1 MERVMNKF
9 NPLFVVL
16 LALFIALPA
25 SAQVKLG
32 LIGGAN
38 LANLNGKDV
47 DGTKFDFSGRTEF
60 GVGGVLDVSLS
71 ENISLRFEPMY
82 LQKGGETT
90 VTDPDLGTATFALKA
105 GYLEVPALLKI
116 ALGTSSIQPYLMAG
130 PTIGFN
136 LSSNLEFSA
145 AGISA
150 ELDAKEI
157 TKSTDFG
164 LAFGAGVSFPAGASS
179 IFMEGRYNLGLS
191 DIAKEGTLTF
201 MGEDLV
207 SGDAEVKTR
216 GVQIMAGISFPLG
229 SK

>member
-1 MERVMNKF
+1 MIKWNF
-9 NPLFVVL
+9 LLAAL

-25 SAQVKLG
+25 GAQVKLG
-32 LIGGAN
+32 VIGGAN

-47 DGTKFDFSGRTEF
+47 DGTKFDFSGRTAF
-60 GVGGVLDVSLS
+60 GVGGVLDVGLS
-71 ENISLRFEPMY
+71 KNISLRFAPMY

-90 VTDPDLGTATFALKA
+90 VTDPDLGTATFAFKA
-105 GYLEVPALLKI
+105 GYLEAPALLKI
-116 ALGTSSIQPYLMAG
+116 ALGTSRIRPYLMAG

-164 LAFGAGVSFPAGASS
+164 LALGAGVSFPAGTSS
-179 IFMEGRYNLGLS
+179 IFVEGCYTLGLS
-191 DIAKEGTLTF
+191 DIAKEGTLEF

-216 GVQIMAGISFPLG
+216 GLQIMAGVSFPIG
-229 SK
+229 SKQ